1 MTDQDLKAGM
11 RDSQEQALF
20 LLLMQYTQEV
30 PGEMTGET
38 PEPRGSITCQDQG
51 SNLFQILY

>member
-1 MTDQDLKAGM
+1 MTDQVLKAGM

-38 PEPRGSITCQDQG
+38 PEPRGA
-51 SNLFQILY
+51 